1 MTVANYNSLVQK
13 TFCENAIRS
22 VVMID
27 DDFLTYSESIRA
39 LNNEVDLDYNK
50 IDSSKRAA
58 TLESFFQSK
67 NMIFRNH
74 YKNRSLAAPRFLAP
88 PHIALTFAASRPRQ
102 CFQLTID
109 S

>member
-50 IDSSKRAA
+50 IDSSKQPLLLRA
-58 TLESFFQSK
+58 FFNLK
-67 NMIFRNH
+67 I
-74 YKNRSLAAPRFLAP
+74 
-88 PHIALTFAASRPRQ
+88 
-102 CFQLTID
+102 
-109 S
+109 

>member
-67 NMIFRNH
+67 NM
-74 YKNRSLAAPRFLAP
+74 FLM
-88 PHIALTFAASRPRQ
+88 LTMVLLISMWIGLENQ
-102 CFQLTID
+102 ILLL
-109 S
+109 

>member
-50 IDSSKRAA
+50 KLTHLNEPLLLRA
-58 TLESFFQSK
+58 FFNLK
-67 NMIFRNH
+67 I
-74 YKNRSLAAPRFLAP
+74 
-88 PHIALTFAASRPRQ
+88 
-102 CFQLTID
+102 
-109 S
+109 

>member
-1 MTVANYNSLVQK
+1 MEWSSNMTVANYNSLVQK

-67 NMIFRNH
+67 NM
-74 YKNRSLAAPRFLAP
+74 FLM
-88 PHIALTFAASRPRQ
+88 LTMVLLISMWIG
-102 CFQLTID
+102 L
-109 S
+109 

>member
-1 MTVANYNSLVQK
+1 MEWSSNMTVANYNSLVQK

-67 NMIFRNH
+67 NM
-74 YKNRSLAAPRFLAP
+74 FLM
-88 PHIALTFAASRPRQ
+88 LTMVLLISMWIGLENQ
-102 CFQLTID
+102 ILLL
-109 S
+109 

>member
-67 NMIFRNH
+67 NM
-74 YKNRSLAAPRFLAP
+74 FLM
-88 PHIALTFAASRPRQ
+88 LTMVLLISMWIGLGNQ
-102 CFQLTID
+102 ILLL
-109 S
+109 